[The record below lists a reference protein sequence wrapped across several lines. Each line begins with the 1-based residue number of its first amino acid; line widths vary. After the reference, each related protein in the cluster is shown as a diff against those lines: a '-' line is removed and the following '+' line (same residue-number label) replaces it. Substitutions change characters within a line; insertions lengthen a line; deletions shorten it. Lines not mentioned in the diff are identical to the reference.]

1 MGKNNRRKFT
11 IECQF
16 DPYTY
21 IFYLNALFL
30 IGPTI
35 IFNLIYHIYL
45 TLTVVCGGDIQLTR
59 DQSIDSPNYPL
70 DYMPDK
76 ECVWRITAPDN
87 HQVALKFQSFELEKH
102 DGCAYDYVE
111 IRDGNHSDS
120 RLIGRFCGDK
130 LPPNI
135 K

>member
-1 MGKNNRRKFT
+1 MLL
-11 IECQF
+11 IW
-16 DPYTY
+16 PA
-21 IFYLNALFL
+21 IF
-30 IGPTI
+30 I
-35 IFNLIYHIYL
+35 IFSNIYL
-45 TLTVVCGGDIQLTR
+45 SSTVVCGGDIQLTR

-111 IRDGNHSDS
+111 IRDGNQSDS